1 MDRIA
6 RALAVLGVIT
16 LFTTGSAVAAAPVPE
31 PQRRRAPARRPATP
45 PLKTEPAK
53 VKCAEE
59 LGTGVRTAATYC
71 FVLAGRDAAGGV
83 IVAIPPHRGEA
94 TLIFDLHNRH
104 TYSEEEMRA
113 GRGFARYSAVIGVLT
128 LDGELISR
136 AAVQSEFR
144 SARDLHD
151 RIGGGAG
158 PRGVKAVAPIGR
170 ERVRIPIPE
179 RVTEVSLL
187 GEVLEAMTAIG
198 RETATPGRPVAIVS
212 DVQVEYRPAPARR
225 R

>member
-1 MDRIA
+1 MDATA
-6 RALAVLGVIT
+6 RAFTLAVLA
-16 LFTTGSAVAAAPVPE
+16 LFMIAAGAPPAE
-31 PQRRRAPARRPATP
+31 AQRRRAPARKPASTA
-45 PLKTEPAK
+45 LKTEPAN
-53 VKCAEE
+53 VKCAEV
-59 LGTGVRTAATYC
+59 LGTGVKTAAIYC
-71 FVLAGRDAAGGV
+71 FVLAGRDPAQGV
-83 IVAIPPHRGEA
+83 IVTIPPHRGEA
-94 TLIFDLHNRH
+94 TLAFDLHNRH

-128 LDGELISR
+128 MDGQLISR

-144 SARDLHD
+144 AAGDLHD
-151 RIGGGAG
+151 RITGGAG

-170 ERVRIPIPE
+170 ERVMIRIPEGIGQ
-179 RVTEVSLL
+179 VSLL
-187 GEVLEAMTAIG
+187 GEVLEATTAIG